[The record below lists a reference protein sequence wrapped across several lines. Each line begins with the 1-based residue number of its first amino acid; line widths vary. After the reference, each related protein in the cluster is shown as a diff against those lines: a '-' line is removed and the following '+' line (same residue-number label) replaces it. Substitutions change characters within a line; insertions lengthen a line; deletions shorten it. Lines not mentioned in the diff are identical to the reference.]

1 MIYAFMTIAILT
13 LIAAGVLIWM
23 VLKKPVSDITFEDLK
38 VIVDNQ
44 NELCEMMQ
52 KLSSQ
57 IAEQETDA
65 SAEVTAETPVE
76 TPELQNG
83 KAEAEAVDEQPAD
96 LPAATKPWEELSHK
110 ERMALVRAGIKKA
123 EYEAGLKNE

>member
-1 MIYAFMTIAILT
+1 MIALMVIAVMVAGVVCALLWLNLKSGPEIKFEHLQTIA
-13 LIAAGVLIWM
+13 
-23 VLKKPVSDITFEDLK
+23 K
-38 VIVDNQ
+38 NQ
-44 NELCEMMQ
+44 NELYEMMQ

-57 IAEQETDA
+57 IAEQDTDA

-76 TPELQNG
+76 TPEPQNG
-83 KAEAEAVDEQPAD
+83 KAEAETVDEQPAD